1 MEKEARQK
9 GLGMFKSC
17 DNEVDIANDDQFE
30 PLDVTTEIQWGDDGG
45 KVILKPKR
53 KGSSTPPPN
62 PGDIRGCSDFR
73 TYEEALRWYE
83 TFFPYYGDV
92 AKLDR
97 DGDGVPCSG
106 LPHTQD
112 SAKYRVKK
120 PTTIPKITLGE

>member
-1 MEKEARQK
+1 
-9 GLGMFKSC
+9 MFRSC
-17 DNEVDIANDDQFE
+17 DEVENIATGDQFE
-30 PLDVTTEIQWGDDGG
+30 SLDVTTEIQWGDDGG
-45 KVILKPKR
+45 KVILKPKS
-53 KGSSTPPPN
+53 KVSDSPPPN

-73 TYEEALRWYE
+73 TYEDALRWYE

-92 AKLDR
+92 ARLDR

-120 PTTIPKITLGE
+120 PTNIFKVPAKE